1 MDLQQIIFSG
11 IGKLLPD
18 KKNLFD
24 RRIKD
29 TLYQIY
35 LSDLFIDNNN
45 PTVIYNP
52 IISGLVISDIKLIL
66 INYKFI
72 ENKNEISSIYLENK
86 IKLLKDKNQFKDI
99 ERIKTYLTNRFKED
113 LDIIAQEIALEYPNF
128 RLFDLKSILPYKQ
141 LLIKKDLYK
150 SLF

>member
-66 INYKFI
+66 INYKFK
-72 ENKNEISSIYLENK
+72 ENKNEISSIDLENK